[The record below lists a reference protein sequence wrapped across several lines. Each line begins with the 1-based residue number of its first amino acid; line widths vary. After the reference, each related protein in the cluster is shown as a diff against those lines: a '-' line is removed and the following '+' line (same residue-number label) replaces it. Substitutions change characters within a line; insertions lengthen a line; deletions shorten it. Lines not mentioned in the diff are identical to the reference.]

1 MQLRHLQ
8 YFVAV
13 AQERSFTR
21 AAEKL
26 RVAQPPLSRQ
36 VQDLEAELGV
46 TLIRRGARPAQLT
59 EAGRVLYEQAVHVL
73 ERVEDMRLTMRRM
86 REASRGRIGI
96 GFVPS
101 TLYGRLPDIIR
112 AYRAAR
118 PGVELALME
127 MTTIEQVTALKDGR
141 IDAGFGRI
149 PFEDP
154 DITRVLLR
162 REELIAA
169 LPEAH
174 PLAERPDPVSFAALC
189 VDRLI
194 AYPRTPRPSYA
205 DQVQALFRDR
215 GLRPLEVMEVRE
227 LQTALGLVAAEVG
240 FALVPASVERL
251 RRDGVAYRRLAE
263 HGASS
268 PIFMCWRR
276 NDPSTEIVTI
286 LDLVRENYRRDGIA
300 HDF

>member
-21 AAEKL
+21 AAEKF

-46 TLIRRGARPAQLT
+46 TLIRRGVRPAELT
-59 EAGRVLYEQAVHVL
+59 EEGRVLFEQAVQVL
-73 ERVEDMRLTMRRM
+73 ERVDEMRATARRM
-86 REASRGRIGI
+86 LESRRDRISI

-118 PGVELALME
+118 PGVELALVE
-127 MTTIEQVTALKDGR
+127 MTTIEQVAALKEGR

-154 DITRVLLR
+154 DVTRVLLR
-162 REELIAA
+162 RETLIAA
-169 LPEAH
+169 LPDGHA
-174 PLAERPDPVSFAALC
+174 LAQQPGPVSLTSLC
-189 VDRLI
+189 AHRLI
-194 AYPRTPRPSYA
+194 TYPKAPRPSYA
-205 DQVQALFRDR
+205 DQVQALFRDHH
-215 GLRPLEVMEVRE
+215 LRPLEVMEVRE
-227 LQTALGLVAAEVG
+227 LQTALGLVAAEAG

-251 RRDGVAYRRLAE
+251 RRDGVTYRPLAE
-263 HGASS
+263 NDASS

-276 NDPSTEIVTI
+276 RDPSAETGVI
-286 LDLVRENYRRDGIA
+286 LELIRENYRQNGIA